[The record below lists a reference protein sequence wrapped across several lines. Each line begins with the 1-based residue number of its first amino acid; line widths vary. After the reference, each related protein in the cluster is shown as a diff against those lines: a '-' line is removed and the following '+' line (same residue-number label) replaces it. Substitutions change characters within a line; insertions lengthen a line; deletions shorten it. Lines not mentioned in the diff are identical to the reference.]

1 MNHIKLFEEFGYR
14 KPKMITSQ
22 EYRDKINFFGTEA
35 YTQEEIDFFKEL
47 EKNNKNSIYEMA
59 FFGEDG
65 NTSETDIHFVFMQ
78 LYPIGEDDGFT
89 EIYIIKLGRA
99 EQLYIIDEPGID
111 KFECDEF
118 EEVLGYLGSQTS
130 LKFEKPVF
138 EGYNKPRAGGKKRWS
153 VKYKKSINCSNP
165 RGFSQIQF
173 CKRKKRGGKY
183 KS

>member
-1 MNHIKLFEEFGYR
+1 
-14 KPKMITSQ
+14 
-22 EYRDKINFFGTEA
+22 
-35 YTQEEIDFFKEL
+35 
-47 EKNNKNSIYEMA
+47 
-59 FFGEDG
+59 
-65 NTSETDIHFVFMQ
+65 MQ